1 IKDTAVCR
9 VFNRNF
15 IVTGEEIVEVF
26 LNPDV
31 YREFRNAFNE
41 TPLFMY
47 DEEYKTCFN
56 LFCAVTDR
64 LESCIEYLN
73 GHAETPKTEEDFLSF
88 VMFSCMVLDAVKHV
102 LKQLDIE
109 KIDEINYFQDICL
122 SKPLNI
128 EKHKCPTDDKFFEY
142 LRSIMFA
149 HPFETNRP
157 KFFMKHEIQFSP
169 WVIANNPAMK
179 LRGIKDGVGV
189 RIYSNK
195 FDEIKDLIFS
205 FDVLKKYIKSQYLL
219 LYLAIA
225 KVKEIVSL
233 KEIEWKKHKINRS
246 LDYLD
251 ILKEI
256 KDILKLRHEEYYDV
270 ETVIRYMGCK
280 NTLKENLT
288 SVERFKQGIIEIIPE
303 LCDAVD
309 SLNYEMATEKLDYI
323 LHQRPWKMH
332 SMANY
337 QLEKIYCDLNETQ
350 IVSKREWAL
359 EQVELFS
366 KEFAKKWVTIIP
378 QEMSF
383 DEIKL
388 LVTVSCY
395 LEKIEQ
401 EKEKQV

>member
-1 IKDTAVCR
+1 M
-9 VFNRNF
+9 
-15 IVTGEEIVEVF
+15 EVF

-109 KIDEINYFQDICL
+109 KIDKIDYFQNICL

-157 KFFMKHEIQFSP
+157 KFFMKHEIQYSP
-169 WVIANNPAMK
+169 WVIANNPATK
-179 LRGIKDGVGV
+179 FRGIKDGVGV

-219 LYLAIA
+219 LDLATE

-288 SVERFKQGIIEIIPE
+288 SVERFKQGIIEIIPD
-303 LCDAVD
+303 LCDAID

-337 QLEKIYCDLNETQ
+337 QLGKIYCDLNETQ

-401 EKEKQV
+401 EKEKRT

>member
-1 IKDTAVCR
+1 M
-9 VFNRNF
+9 
-15 IVTGEEIVEVF
+15 EVF

-47 DEEYKTCFN
+47 NEEYKTCFN

-109 KIDEINYFQDICL
+109 KIDKIDYFQNICL

-157 KFFMKHEIQFSP
+157 KFFMKHEIQYSP
-169 WVIANNPAMK
+169 WVIANNPATK
-179 LRGIKDGVGV
+179 FRGIKDGVGV

-219 LYLAIA
+219 LDLATE

-288 SVERFKQGIIEIIPE
+288 SVERFKQGIIEIIPD
-303 LCDAVD
+303 LCDAID

-337 QLEKIYCDLNETQ
+337 QLGKFYCDLNETQ

-401 EKEKQV
+401 EKEKRT

>member
-1 IKDTAVCR
+1 M
-9 VFNRNF
+9 
-15 IVTGEEIVEVF
+15 EVF

-47 DEEYKTCFN
+47 NEEYKTCFN

-109 KIDEINYFQDICL
+109 KIDKIDYFQNICL

-157 KFFMKHEIQFSP
+157 KFFMKHEIQYSP
-169 WVIANNPAMK
+169 WVIANNPATK
-179 LRGIKDGVGV
+179 FRGIKDGVGV

-219 LYLAIA
+219 LDLATE

-288 SVERFKQGIIEIIPE
+288 SVERFKQGIIEIIPD
-303 LCDAVD
+303 LCDAID

-337 QLEKIYCDLNETQ
+337 QLGKIYCYLNETQ

-401 EKEKQV
+401 EKEKRT

>member
-1 IKDTAVCR
+1 M
-9 VFNRNF
+9 
-15 IVTGEEIVEVF
+15 EVF
-26 LNPDV
+26 LNPDA

-47 DEEYKTCFN
+47 NEEYKTCFN

-109 KIDEINYFQDICL
+109 KIDKIDYFQNICL

-157 KFFMKHEIQFSP
+157 KFFMKHEIQYSP
-169 WVIANNPAMK
+169 WVIANNPATK
-179 LRGIKDGVGV
+179 FRGIKDGVGV

-219 LYLAIA
+219 LDLATE

-288 SVERFKQGIIEIIPE
+288 SVERFKQGIIEIIPD
-303 LCDAVD
+303 LCDAID

-337 QLEKIYCDLNETQ
+337 QLGKIYCDLNETQ

-401 EKEKQV
+401 EKEKRT

>member
-1 IKDTAVCR
+1 M
-9 VFNRNF
+9 
-15 IVTGEEIVEVF
+15 EVF

-47 DEEYKTCFN
+47 NEEYKTCFN

-73 GHAETPKTEEDFLSF
+73 GQAETPKTEEDFLSF

-109 KIDEINYFQDICL
+109 KIDKIDYFQNICL

-157 KFFMKHEIQFSP
+157 KFFMKHEIQYSP
-169 WVIANNPAMK
+169 WVIANNPATK
-179 LRGIKDGVGV
+179 FRGIKDGVGV

-219 LYLAIA
+219 LDLATE

-288 SVERFKQGIIEIIPE
+288 SVERFKQGIIEIIPD
-303 LCDAVD
+303 LCDAID

-337 QLEKIYCDLNETQ
+337 QLGKIYCDLNETQ

-401 EKEKQV
+401 EKEKRT

>member
-1 IKDTAVCR
+1 M
-9 VFNRNF
+9 
-15 IVTGEEIVEVF
+15 EVF

-47 DEEYKTCFN
+47 NEEYKTCFN

-109 KIDEINYFQDICL
+109 KIDKIDYFQNICL

-157 KFFMKHEIQFSP
+157 KFFMKHEIQYSP
-169 WVIANNPAMK
+169 WVIANNPATK
-179 LRGIKDGVGV
+179 FRGIKDGVGV

-219 LYLAIA
+219 LDLATE

-246 LDYLD
+246 IDYLD

-288 SVERFKQGIIEIIPE
+288 SVERFKQGIIEIIPD
-303 LCDAVD
+303 LCDAID

-337 QLEKIYCDLNETQ
+337 QLGKIYCDLNETQ

-401 EKEKQV
+401 EKEKRT

>member
-1 IKDTAVCR
+1 M
-9 VFNRNF
+9 
-15 IVTGEEIVEVF
+15 ELF

-47 DEEYKTCFN
+47 NEEYKTCFN

-109 KIDEINYFQDICL
+109 KIDKIDYFQNICL

-157 KFFMKHEIQFSP
+157 KFFMKHEIQYSP
-169 WVIANNPAMK
+169 WVIANNPATK
-179 LRGIKDGVGV
+179 FRGIKDGVGV

-219 LYLAIA
+219 LDLATE

-288 SVERFKQGIIEIIPE
+288 SVERFKQGIIEIIPD
-303 LCDAVD
+303 LCDAID

-337 QLEKIYCDLNETQ
+337 QLGKIYCDLNETQ

-401 EKEKQV
+401 EKEKRT

>member
-1 IKDTAVCR
+1 M
-9 VFNRNF
+9 
-15 IVTGEEIVEVF
+15 EVF

-47 DEEYKTCFN
+47 NEEYKTCFN

-109 KIDEINYFQDICL
+109 KIDKIDYFQNICL

-128 EKHKCPTDDKFFEY
+128 EKHKCPTDDKCFEY

-157 KFFMKHEIQFSP
+157 KFFMKHEIQYSP
-169 WVIANNPAMK
+169 WVIANNPATK
-179 LRGIKDGVGV
+179 FRGIKDGVGV

-219 LYLAIA
+219 LDLATE

-288 SVERFKQGIIEIIPE
+288 SVERFKQGIIEIIPD
-303 LCDAVD
+303 LCDAID

-337 QLEKIYCDLNETQ
+337 QLGKIYCDLNETQ

-401 EKEKQV
+401 EKEKRT

>member
-1 IKDTAVCR
+1 M
-9 VFNRNF
+9 
-15 IVTGEEIVEVF
+15 EVF

-47 DEEYKTCFN
+47 NEEYKTCFN

-109 KIDEINYFQDICL
+109 KIDKIDYFQNICL

-157 KFFMKHEIQFSP
+157 KFFMKHEIQYSP
-169 WVIANNPAMK
+169 WVIANNPATK
-179 LRGIKDGVGV
+179 FRGIKDGVGV

-205 FDVLKKYIKSQYLL
+205 FDVLKKYIKSLYLL
-219 LYLAIA
+219 LDLATE

-288 SVERFKQGIIEIIPE
+288 SVERFKQGIIEIIPD
-303 LCDAVD
+303 LCDAID

-337 QLEKIYCDLNETQ
+337 QLGKIYCDLNETQ

-401 EKEKQV
+401 EKEKRT

>member
-1 IKDTAVCR
+1 M
-9 VFNRNF
+9 
-15 IVTGEEIVEVF
+15 EVF

-47 DEEYKTCFN
+47 NEEYKTCFN

-109 KIDEINYFQDICL
+109 KIDKIDYFQNICL

-157 KFFMKHEIQFSP
+157 KFFMKHEIQYSP
-169 WVIANNPAMK
+169 WVIANNPATK
-179 LRGIKDGVGV
+179 FRGIKDGVGV

-219 LYLAIA
+219 LDLATE

-288 SVERFKQGIIEIIPE
+288 SVERFKQGIIEIIPD
-303 LCDAVD
+303 LCNAID

-337 QLEKIYCDLNETQ
+337 QLGKIYCDLNETQ

-401 EKEKQV
+401 EKEKRT

>member
-1 IKDTAVCR
+1 M
-9 VFNRNF
+9 
-15 IVTGEEIVEVF
+15 EVF

-47 DEEYKTCFN
+47 NEEYKTCFN

-109 KIDEINYFQDICL
+109 KIDKIDYFQNICL

-157 KFFMKHEIQFSP
+157 KFFMKHEIQYSP
-169 WVIANNPAMK
+169 WVIANNPATK
-179 LRGIKDGVGV
+179 FRGIKDGVGV

-219 LYLAIA
+219 LDLATE

-233 KEIEWKKHKINRS
+233 KEIEWKKHKIYRS

-288 SVERFKQGIIEIIPE
+288 SVERFKQGIIEIIPD
-303 LCDAVD
+303 LCDAID

-337 QLEKIYCDLNETQ
+337 QLGKIYCDLNETQ

-401 EKEKQV
+401 EKEKRT

>member
-1 IKDTAVCR
+1 M
-9 VFNRNF
+9 
-15 IVTGEEIVEVF
+15 EVF

-47 DEEYKTCFN
+47 NEEYKTCFN

-109 KIDEINYFQDICL
+109 KFDKIDYFQNICL

-157 KFFMKHEIQFSP
+157 KFFMKHEIQYSP
-169 WVIANNPAMK
+169 WVIANNPATK
-179 LRGIKDGVGV
+179 FRGIKDGVGV

-219 LYLAIA
+219 LDLATE

-246 LDYLD
+246 LDFLD

-288 SVERFKQGIIEIIPE
+288 SVERFKQGIIEIIPD
-303 LCDAVD
+303 LCDAID

-337 QLEKIYCDLNETQ
+337 QLGKIYCDLNETQ

-401 EKEKQV
+401 EKEKRT

>member
-1 IKDTAVCR
+1 M
-9 VFNRNF
+9 
-15 IVTGEEIVEVF
+15 EVF

-47 DEEYKTCFN
+47 NEEYKTCFN

-109 KIDEINYFQDICL
+109 KIDKIDYFQNICL

-157 KFFMKHEIQFSP
+157 KFFMKHEIQYSP
-169 WVIANNPAMK
+169 WVIANNPATK
-179 LRGIKDGVGV
+179 FRGIKDGVGI

-219 LYLAIA
+219 LDLATE

-288 SVERFKQGIIEIIPE
+288 SVERFKQGIIEIIPD
-303 LCDAVD
+303 LCDAID

-337 QLEKIYCDLNETQ
+337 QLGKIYCDLNETQ

-401 EKEKQV
+401 EKEKRT

>member
-1 IKDTAVCR
+1 M
-9 VFNRNF
+9 
-15 IVTGEEIVEVF
+15 EVF

-47 DEEYKTCFN
+47 NEEYKTCFN

-109 KIDEINYFQDICL
+109 KIDKIDYFQNICL

-157 KFFMKHEIQFSP
+157 KFFMKHEIQYSP
-169 WVIANNPAMK
+169 WVIANNPATK
-179 LRGIKDGVGV
+179 FRGIKDGVGV

-219 LYLAIA
+219 LDLATE

-288 SVERFKQGIIEIIPE
+288 SVERFKQGIIEIIPD
-303 LCDAVD
+303 LCDAID

-337 QLEKIYCDLNETQ
+337 QLGKIYCDLNETQ

-395 LEKIEQ
+395 LENIEQ
-401 EKEKQV
+401 EKEKRT

>member
-1 IKDTAVCR
+1 M
-9 VFNRNF
+9 
-15 IVTGEEIVEVF
+15 EVF

-47 DEEYKTCFN
+47 NEEYKTCFN

-109 KIDEINYFQDICL
+109 KIDKIDYFQNICL

-157 KFFMKHEIQFSP
+157 KFFMKHEIQYSP
-169 WVIANNPAMK
+169 WVIANNPATK
-179 LRGIKDGVGV
+179 FRGIKDGVGV

-219 LYLAIA
+219 LDLATE

-288 SVERFKQGIIEIIPE
+288 SVERFKQGIIEIIPD
-303 LCDAVD
+303 LCDAIY

-337 QLEKIYCDLNETQ
+337 QLGKIYCDLNETQ

-401 EKEKQV
+401 EKEKRT

>member
-1 IKDTAVCR
+1 M
-9 VFNRNF
+9 
-15 IVTGEEIVEVF
+15 EVF

-47 DEEYKTCFN
+47 NEEYKTCFN

-109 KIDEINYFQDICL
+109 KIDKIDYFKNICL

-157 KFFMKHEIQFSP
+157 KFFMKHEIQYSP
-169 WVIANNPAMK
+169 WVIANNPATK
-179 LRGIKDGVGV
+179 FRGIKDGVGV

-219 LYLAIA
+219 LDLATE

-288 SVERFKQGIIEIIPE
+288 SVERFKQGIIEIIPD
-303 LCDAVD
+303 LCDAID

-337 QLEKIYCDLNETQ
+337 QLGKIYCDLNETQ

-401 EKEKQV
+401 EKEKRT

>member
-1 IKDTAVCR
+1 M
-9 VFNRNF
+9 
-15 IVTGEEIVEVF
+15 EVF

-47 DEEYKTCFN
+47 NEEYKTCFN

-109 KIDEINYFQDICL
+109 KIDKIDYFQNICL

-157 KFFMKHEIQFSP
+157 KFFMKHEIQYSP
-169 WVIANNPAMK
+169 WVIANNPATK
-179 LRGIKDGVGV
+179 FRGIKDGVGV

-219 LYLAIA
+219 LDLATE

-288 SVERFKQGIIEIIPE
+288 SVERFKQGIIEIIPD
-303 LCDAVD
+303 LCDAID

-337 QLEKIYCDLNETQ
+337 QLGKIYCDLNETQ

-366 KEFAKKWVTIIP
+366 KKFAKKWVTIIP

-401 EKEKQV
+401 EKEKRT

>member
-1 IKDTAVCR
+1 M
-9 VFNRNF
+9 
-15 IVTGEEIVEVF
+15 EVF
-26 LNPDV
+26 LNHDV

-47 DEEYKTCFN
+47 NEEYKTCFN

-109 KIDEINYFQDICL
+109 KIDKIDYFQNICL

-157 KFFMKHEIQFSP
+157 KFFMKHEIQYSP
-169 WVIANNPAMK
+169 WVIANNPATK
-179 LRGIKDGVGV
+179 FRGIKDGVGV

-219 LYLAIA
+219 LDLATE

-288 SVERFKQGIIEIIPE
+288 SVERFKQGIIEIIPD
-303 LCDAVD
+303 LCDAID

-337 QLEKIYCDLNETQ
+337 QLGKIYCDLNETQ

-401 EKEKQV
+401 EKEKRT

>member
-1 IKDTAVCR
+1 M
-9 VFNRNF
+9 
-15 IVTGEEIVEVF
+15 EVF

-47 DEEYKTCFN
+47 NEEYKTCFN

-109 KIDEINYFQDICL
+109 KIDKIDYFQNICL

-157 KFFMKHEIQFSP
+157 KFFMKHEIQYSP
-169 WVIANNPAMK
+169 WVIANNPATK
-179 LRGIKDGVGV
+179 FRGIKDGVGV

-219 LYLAIA
+219 LDLATE

-288 SVERFKQGIIEIIPE
+288 SVERFKQGIIEIIPD
-303 LCDAVD
+303 LCDAID

-337 QLEKIYCDLNETQ
+337 QLGKIYCDLNETQ

-383 DEIKL
+383 AEIKL

-401 EKEKQV
+401 EKEKRT

>member
-1 IKDTAVCR
+1 M
-9 VFNRNF
+9 
-15 IVTGEEIVEVF
+15 EVF

-47 DEEYKTCFN
+47 NEEYKTCFN

-109 KIDEINYFQDICL
+109 KIDKIDYFQNICL

-128 EKHKCPTDDKFFEY
+128 EKHKCPTVDKFFEY

-157 KFFMKHEIQFSP
+157 KFFMKHEIQYSP
-169 WVIANNPAMK
+169 WVIANNPATK
-179 LRGIKDGVGV
+179 FRGIKDGVGV

-219 LYLAIA
+219 LDLATE

-288 SVERFKQGIIEIIPE
+288 SVERFKQGIIEIIPD
-303 LCDAVD
+303 LCDAID

-337 QLEKIYCDLNETQ
+337 QLGKIYCDLNETQ

-401 EKEKQV
+401 EKEKRT

>member
-1 IKDTAVCR
+1 M
-9 VFNRNF
+9 
-15 IVTGEEIVEVF
+15 EVF

-47 DEEYKTCFN
+47 NEEYKTCFN

-109 KIDEINYFQDICL
+109 KIDKIDYFQNICL

-157 KFFMKHEIQFSP
+157 KFFMKHEIQYSP
-169 WVIANNPAMK
+169 WVIANNPATK
-179 LRGIKDGVGV
+179 FRGIKDGVGV

-219 LYLAIA
+219 LDLATE

-288 SVERFKQGIIEIIPE
+288 SVERFKQGIIEIIPD
-303 LCDAVD
+303 LCDAID

-337 QLEKIYCDLNETQ
+337 QLGKIYCDLNETQ

-388 LVTVSCY
+388 LVIVSCY

-401 EKEKQV
+401 EKEKRT

>member
-1 IKDTAVCR
+1 M
-9 VFNRNF
+9 
-15 IVTGEEIVEVF
+15 EVF

-47 DEEYKTCFN
+47 NEEYKTCFN
-56 LFCAVTDR
+56 LFCAVADR

-109 KIDEINYFQDICL
+109 KIDKIDYFQNICL

-157 KFFMKHEIQFSP
+157 KFFMKHEIQYSP
-169 WVIANNPAMK
+169 WVIANNPATK
-179 LRGIKDGVGV
+179 FRGIKDGVGV

-219 LYLAIA
+219 LDLATE

-288 SVERFKQGIIEIIPE
+288 SVERFKQGIIEIIPD
-303 LCDAVD
+303 LCDAID

-337 QLEKIYCDLNETQ
+337 QLGKIYCDLNETQ

-366 KEFAKKWVTIIP
+366 KEFAKKWVTIIS

-401 EKEKQV
+401 EKEKRT

>member
-1 IKDTAVCR
+1 M
-9 VFNRNF
+9 
-15 IVTGEEIVEVF
+15 EVF

-47 DEEYKTCFN
+47 NEEYKTCFN

-109 KIDEINYFQDICL
+109 KIDKIDYFQNICL

-157 KFFMKHEIQFSP
+157 KFFMKHEIQYSP
-169 WVIANNPAMK
+169 WVIANNPATK
-179 LRGIKDGVGV
+179 FRGKKDGVGV

-219 LYLAIA
+219 LDLATE

-288 SVERFKQGIIEIIPE
+288 SVERFKQGIIEIIPD
-303 LCDAVD
+303 LCDAID

-337 QLEKIYCDLNETQ
+337 QLGKIYCDLNETQ

-401 EKEKQV
+401 EKEKRT

>member
-1 IKDTAVCR
+1 M
-9 VFNRNF
+9 
-15 IVTGEEIVEVF
+15 EVF

-47 DEEYKTCFN
+47 NEEYKTCFN

-109 KIDEINYFQDICL
+109 KIDKIDYFQNICL

-157 KFFMKHEIQFSP
+157 KFFMKHEIQYSP
-169 WVIANNPAMK
+169 WFIANNPATK
-179 LRGIKDGVGV
+179 FRGIKDGVGV

-219 LYLAIA
+219 LDLATE

-288 SVERFKQGIIEIIPE
+288 SVERFKQGIIEIIPD
-303 LCDAVD
+303 LCDAID

-337 QLEKIYCDLNETQ
+337 QLGKIYCDLNETQ

-401 EKEKQV
+401 EKEKRT

>member
-1 IKDTAVCR
+1 M
-9 VFNRNF
+9 
-15 IVTGEEIVEVF
+15 EVF

-47 DEEYKTCFN
+47 NEEYKTCFN

-102 LKQLDIE
+102 IKQLDIE
-109 KIDEINYFQDICL
+109 KIDKIDYFQNICL

-157 KFFMKHEIQFSP
+157 KFFMKHEIQYSP
-169 WVIANNPAMK
+169 WVIANNPATK
-179 LRGIKDGVGV
+179 FRGIKDGVGV

-219 LYLAIA
+219 LDLATE

-288 SVERFKQGIIEIIPE
+288 SVERFKQGIIEIIPD
-303 LCDAVD
+303 LCDAID

-337 QLEKIYCDLNETQ
+337 QLGKIYCDLNETQ

-401 EKEKQV
+401 EKEKRT

>member
-1 IKDTAVCR
+1 M
-9 VFNRNF
+9 
-15 IVTGEEIVEVF
+15 EVF

-47 DEEYKTCFN
+47 NEEYKTCFN

-109 KIDEINYFQDICL
+109 KIDKIDYFQNICL

-157 KFFMKHEIQFSP
+157 KFFMKHEIQYSP
-169 WVIANNPAMK
+169 WVIANNPATK
-179 LRGIKDGVGV
+179 FRGIKDGVGV

-219 LYLAIA
+219 LDLATE

-288 SVERFKQGIIEIIPE
+288 SVERFKQGIIEIIPD
-303 LCDAVD
+303 LCDAID

-323 LHQRPWKMH
+323 LYQRPWKMH

-337 QLEKIYCDLNETQ
+337 QLGKIYCDLNETQ

-401 EKEKQV
+401 EKEKRT

>member
-1 IKDTAVCR
+1 M
-9 VFNRNF
+9 
-15 IVTGEEIVEVF
+15 EVF

-47 DEEYKTCFN
+47 NEEYKTCFN

-109 KIDEINYFQDICL
+109 KIDKIDYFQNICL

-157 KFFMKHEIQFSP
+157 KFFMKHEIQYSP
-169 WVIANNPAMK
+169 WVIANNPATK
-179 LRGIKDGVGV
+179 FRGIKDGVGV

-205 FDVLKKYIKSQYLL
+205 FVVLKKYIKSQYLL
-219 LYLAIA
+219 LDLATE

-288 SVERFKQGIIEIIPE
+288 SVERFKQGIIEIIPD
-303 LCDAVD
+303 LCDAID

-337 QLEKIYCDLNETQ
+337 QLGKIYCDLNETQ

-401 EKEKQV
+401 EKEKRT

>member
-1 IKDTAVCR
+1 M
-9 VFNRNF
+9 
-15 IVTGEEIVEVF
+15 EVF

-47 DEEYKTCFN
+47 NEEYKTCFN

-109 KIDEINYFQDICL
+109 KIDKTDYFQNICL
-122 SKPLNI
+122 SKPLNN
-128 EKHKCPTDDKFFEY
+128 EKHECPTDDKFFEY

-157 KFFMKHEIQFSP
+157 KFFMKHEIQYSP
-169 WVIANNPAMK
+169 WVIANNPATK
-179 LRGIKDGVGV
+179 FRGIKDGVGV

-219 LYLAIA
+219 LDLATE

-288 SVERFKQGIIEIIPE
+288 SVERFKQGIIEIIPD
-303 LCDAVD
+303 LCDAID

-337 QLEKIYCDLNETQ
+337 QLGKIYCDLNETQ
-350 IVSKREWAL
+350 IVPKREWAL
-359 EQVELFS
+359 EQVEVFS

-401 EKEKQV
+401 EKEKRT

>member
-1 IKDTAVCR
+1 M
-9 VFNRNF
+9 
-15 IVTGEEIVEVF
+15 EVF

-47 DEEYKTCFN
+47 NEEYKTCFN

-109 KIDEINYFQDICL
+109 KIDKIDYFQNICL

-157 KFFMKHEIQFSP
+157 KFFMKHEIQYSP
-169 WVIANNPAMK
+169 WVIANNPATK
-179 LRGIKDGVGV
+179 FRGIKDGVSV

-219 LYLAIA
+219 LDLATE

-288 SVERFKQGIIEIIPE
+288 SVERFKQGIIEIIPD
-303 LCDAVD
+303 LCDAID

-337 QLEKIYCDLNETQ
+337 QLGKIYCDLNETQ

-401 EKEKQV
+401 EKEKRT

>member
-1 IKDTAVCR
+1 M
-9 VFNRNF
+9 
-15 IVTGEEIVEVF
+15 EVF

-47 DEEYKTCFN
+47 NEEYKTCFN

-109 KIDEINYFQDICL
+109 KIDKIDYFQNICL

-157 KFFMKHEIQFSP
+157 KFFMKHEIQYSP
-169 WVIANNPAMK
+169 WVIANNPATTF
-179 LRGIKDGVGV
+179 RGIKDGVGV

-219 LYLAIA
+219 LDLATE

-288 SVERFKQGIIEIIPE
+288 SVERFKQGIIEIIPD
-303 LCDAVD
+303 LCDAID

-337 QLEKIYCDLNETQ
+337 QLGKIYCDLNETQ

-401 EKEKQV
+401 EKEKRT

>member
-1 IKDTAVCR
+1 M
-9 VFNRNF
+9 
-15 IVTGEEIVEVF
+15 EVF

-47 DEEYKTCFN
+47 NEEYKTCFN

-109 KIDEINYFQDICL
+109 KIDKIDYFQNICL

-157 KFFMKHEIQFSP
+157 KFFMKHEIQYSP
-169 WVIANNPAMK
+169 WVIANNPATK
-179 LRGIKDGVGV
+179 FRGIKDGVGV

-219 LYLAIA
+219 LDLATE

-246 LDYLD
+246 SDYLD

-288 SVERFKQGIIEIIPE
+288 SVERFKQGIIEIIPD
-303 LCDAVD
+303 LCDAID

-337 QLEKIYCDLNETQ
+337 QLGKIYCDLNETQ

-401 EKEKQV
+401 EKEKRT

>member
-1 IKDTAVCR
+1 M
-9 VFNRNF
+9 
-15 IVTGEEIVEVF
+15 EVF

-47 DEEYKTCFN
+47 NEEYKTCFN

-109 KIDEINYFQDICL
+109 KIDKIDYFQNICL

-157 KFFMKHEIQFSP
+157 KFFMKHEIQYSP
-169 WVIANNPAMK
+169 WVIANNPATK
-179 LRGIKDGVGV
+179 FRGIKDGVGV

-219 LYLAIA
+219 IDLATE

-288 SVERFKQGIIEIIPE
+288 SVERFKQGIIEIIPD
-303 LCDAVD
+303 LCDAID

-337 QLEKIYCDLNETQ
+337 QLGKIYCDLNETQ

-401 EKEKQV
+401 EKEKRT

>member
-1 IKDTAVCR
+1 M
-9 VFNRNF
+9 
-15 IVTGEEIVEVF
+15 EVF

-47 DEEYKTCFN
+47 NEEYKTCFN

-109 KIDEINYFQDICL
+109 KIDKIDYFQNICL

-157 KFFMKHEIQFSP
+157 KFFMKHEIQYSP
-169 WVIANNPAMK
+169 WVIANNPATK
-179 LRGIKDGVGV
+179 FRGIKDGVGV

-219 LYLAIA
+219 LDLATE

-288 SVERFKQGIIEIIPE
+288 SVERFKQGIIEIIPD
-303 LCDAVD
+303 LCDAID

-337 QLEKIYCDLNETQ
+337 QLGKIYCDLNETQ

-401 EKEKQV
+401 EKEKRT

>member
-1 IKDTAVCR
+1 M
-9 VFNRNF
+9 
-15 IVTGEEIVEVF
+15 EVF

-47 DEEYKTCFN
+47 NEEYKTCFN

-109 KIDEINYFQDICL
+109 KIDKIDYFQNICL

-157 KFFMKHEIQFSP
+157 KFFMKHEIQYSP
-169 WVIANNPAMK
+169 WVIANNPATK
-179 LRGIKDGVGV
+179 FRGIKDGVGV

-219 LYLAIA
+219 LDLATE

-288 SVERFKQGIIEIIPE
+288 SVERFKQGIREIIPD
-303 LCDAVD
+303 LCDAID

-337 QLEKIYCDLNETQ
+337 QLGKIYCDLNETQ

-401 EKEKQV
+401 EKEKRT

>member
-1 IKDTAVCR
+1 M
-9 VFNRNF
+9 
-15 IVTGEEIVEVF
+15 EVF

-47 DEEYKTCFN
+47 NEEYKTCFN

-109 KIDEINYFQDICL
+109 KIDKIDYFQNICL

-157 KFFMKHEIQFSP
+157 KFFMKHEIQYSP
-169 WVIANNPAMK
+169 WVIANNPATK
-179 LRGIKDGVGV
+179 FRGIKDGVGV

-219 LYLAIA
+219 LDLATE

-270 ETVIRYMGCK
+270 ETVIRYIGCK

-288 SVERFKQGIIEIIPE
+288 SVERFKQGIIEIIPD
-303 LCDAVD
+303 LCDAID

-337 QLEKIYCDLNETQ
+337 QLGKIYCDLNETQ

-401 EKEKQV
+401 EKEKRT